1 METNRISGATRFRT
15 TSPANSYAGN
25 SLRPTKR
32 FALHLWLNNSNPL
45 PRLPRAGAFLKRD
58 ARDFGVKLRDVFG
71 TLGANQAK
79 LVVGRLR
86 REGVYWTFGL
96 AGFSFSSFSA
106 A

>member
-1 METNRISGATRFRT
+1 MRPAYQRETEIRRAIADADIAASSGWICCE
-15 TSPANSYAGN
+15 N
-25 SLRPTKR
+25 SL
-32 FALHLWLNNSNPL
+32 LVSQ
-45 PRLPRAGAFLKRD
+45 AGCFD
-58 ARDFGVKLRDVFG
+58 ASHSEHASARCRRDVFG